1 MTSEDTNLKQHSG
14 AKVIYRFLGGAALG
28 AFVVIIPIS
37 YGSSIDLNLVQIS
50 IAFSLIISCGLLSS
64 VWGDKFIDAVMR
76 VLNSFAG

>member
-1 MTSEDTNLKQHSG
+1 MTSEDTNLKQRSG

-37 YGSSIDLNLVQIS
+37 YGSSIDLNLVQIG

-64 VWGDKFIDAVMR
+64 VWGDKFIDAVTR

>member
-1 MTSEDTNLKQHSG
+1 MTSEDTNLKQRSS
-14 AKVIYRFLGGAALG
+14 AKVIYRFFGGAVLG

-37 YGSSIDLNLVQIS
+37 YGSSIDLNLVQIG

-76 VLNSFAG
+76 VLNSFAA

>member
-1 MTSEDTNLKQHSG
+1 MTSEDTNLKQGSG

-37 YGSSIDLNLVQIS
+37 YGSSIDLNLVQIG

-64 VWGDKFIDAVMR
+64 VWGDKFIDAVTR

>member
-1 MTSEDTNLKQHSG
+1 MTSEDTNIKQRSG
-14 AKVIYRFLGGAALG
+14 AKVIYRFFGGAVLG

-37 YGSSIDLNLVQIS
+37 YGSSIDLNLVQIG